1 MQYPAHIPPVKRVRL
16 ANAAELPRII
26 AAADGPLVF
35 ENLLQGELIDA
46 GRAGGLANYLK
57 PFNAARETVFFRL
70 QPQAQGRI
78 FYQDDFSGFNFSR
91 EQADFLGLLD
101 ALERQLPAVDGCY
114 VGSSS
119 IDYFLPGLK
128 STLGLA
134 VPADEP
140 LISLWL
146 GGKTR
151 VAAHF
156 DLPENLACVV
166 AGRRRFT
173 LFPPDQVANLYPG
186 PLEFTPAGQP
196 ISLVD
201 FYQPDFHTF
210 PRYREALASAQVAE
224 LSAGDALY
232 LPGMWWHQVEGLDGF
247 NVLLNYWWRSTPVW
261 TGLPQDAISH
271 ALLTMGSLPAA
282 ERAAWAEVFNYYVVN
297 RETTAAGM
305 PERARG
311 MLADLTPARARQLA
325 AHLMQ
330 KLQRLL

>member
-1 MQYPAHIPPVKRVRL
+1 MQYPSQIPAVKRLRL
-16 ANAAELPRII
+16 ADMADLPSAI
-26 AAADGPLVF
+26 AKSDGPVVI
-35 ENLLQGELIDA
+35 EKLLQNQMVDA
-46 GRAGGLANYLK
+46 GRTGDLANYLK

-70 QPQAQGRI
+70 QPQARGRI
-78 FYQDDFSGFNFSR
+78 FYSDDFSGFNFSR
-91 EQADFLGLLD
+91 EQGDFLSMLQ
-101 ALERQLPAVDGCY
+101 ALERQAPEVDGCY

-134 VPADEP
+134 VPSSEP

-156 DLPENLACVV
+156 DLPDNLACVV

-186 PLEFTPAGQP
+186 PLDITPAGQP

-201 FYQPDFHTF
+201 FYQPDFDKY
-210 PRYREALASAQVAE
+210 PRFREALAQAQVAE
-224 LSAGDALY
+224 LNAGDALY

-297 RETTAAGM
+297 RETTAARLPAPAQGI
-305 PERARG
+305 
-311 MLADLTPARARQLA
+311 LADLNPARAKQLA